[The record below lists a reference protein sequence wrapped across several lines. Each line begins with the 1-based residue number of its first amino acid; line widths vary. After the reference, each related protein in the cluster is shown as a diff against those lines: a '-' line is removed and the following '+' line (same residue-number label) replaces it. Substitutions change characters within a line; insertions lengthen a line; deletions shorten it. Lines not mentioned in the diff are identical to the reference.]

1 MHFLALP
8 EQAPWDSPECA
19 SIWTLSLAAAK
30 AALSALSMR
39 GRLRSVCSS
48 PAATSA
54 GHASC
59 CALQLSAGLVPAG
72 LPCLRSASGWDSV
85 QGLLPG
91 NAWLLGKKNF
101 WSFCVCLSVLTS

>member
-1 MHFLALP
+1 M
-8 EQAPWDSPECA
+8 Q
-19 SIWTLSLAAAK
+19 
-30 AALSALSMR
+30 

-48 PAATSA
+48 QAVTSA
-54 GHASC
+54 GNASC
-59 CALQLSAGLVPAG
+59 CALQLPAG
-72 LPCLRSASGWDSV
+72 LAPAGLLCLRSASGWESM